1 MDRVIIFLLACV
13 PARILF
19 ALTAYL
25 WKSPL
30 LALPA
35 IAIAAGLLYNLIVRR
50 PARGGFGG
58 IVWWNE
64 ARAVHAALLI
74 AFATMRLR
82 RMRGAWRLLVA
93 DAGLALLAHALLSR

>member
-50 PARGGFGG
+50 GHAHTFSRDEIDAHWAVRGEDDADEAPRAKRARRTKGK
-58 IVWWNE
+58 
-64 ARAVHAALLI
+64 
-74 AFATMRLR
+74 
-82 RMRGAWRLLVA
+82 
-93 DAGLALLAHALLSR
+93 